1 MFIRKKGLLYNAKP
15 SKPDPIMARRLQE
28 LLGGQW
34 GEMTGMTS
42 YLFQA
47 WNSVGHDDY
56 KDLLLDTGTEEIGH
70 IEMIATMIAHLL
82 EDAPLNV
89 QENIYKNADPA
100 LGAVMGGMDP
110 NHAIV
115 NGLGSNLTNPNGVP
129 WTAAYMNSSGNLLAD
144 MRYNLTRESMGRLQV
159 TRLYHMT
166 EDKGIRDMLSYLMA
180 RETQH
185 QMQFAQAV
193 QELEEKYGPVVP
205 HDTDDLQNTE
215 FAHTLY
221 NFSEGEDSKAVVDGK
236 TAKDGVPFKYDS
248 KPHQTGGD
256 QIVPLGPDE
265 VRNTQGQDVVK
276 EGRKIIEDMSKEDK

>member
-1 MFIRKKGLLYNAKP
+1 MYNAKP
-15 SKPDPIMARRLQE
+15 NKPDAVMARRLQE

-82 EDAPLNV
+82 EDAPMNV
-89 QENIYKNADPA
+89 QENIYNSADPA

-115 NGLGSNLTNPNGVP
+115 NGLGSNLNNPNGVP
-129 WTAAYMNSSGNLLAD
+129 WTAAYMNSSGNLVAD

-166 EDKGIRDMLSYLMA
+166 EDKGLRDMLSYLMA

-193 QELEEKYGPVVP
+193 EELEEKYGPVVP
-205 HDTDDLQNTE
+205 HDTDELQNTE

-236 TAKDGVPFKYDS
+236 TAKDGIPFKYS
-248 KPHQTGGD
+248 SEPHQTGGD
-256 QIVPLGPDE
+256 QVVPAGPEE
-265 VRNTQGQDVVK
+265 VRNTHGQDVVK
-276 EGRKIIEDMSKEDK
+276 EGQKIIQQMSKKDLNQ